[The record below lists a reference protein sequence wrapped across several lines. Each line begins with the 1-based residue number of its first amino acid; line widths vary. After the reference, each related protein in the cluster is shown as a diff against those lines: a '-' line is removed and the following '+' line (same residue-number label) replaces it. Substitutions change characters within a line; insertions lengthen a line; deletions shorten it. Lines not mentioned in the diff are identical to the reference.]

1 METQVKEKISQ
12 FTDDHVSALIMW
24 ILSDGRAYT
33 AIELTDYTD
42 ASSQEVTTK
51 LEKLK
56 QTGLIVPENHRHHYF
71 RLKSNEVSEA
81 VGSLLYTE
89 LKGKEKRY
97 NDEDELPDLKYCR
110 SCHGHL
116 AGKVGV
122 TIAQKMQEEKLLIRQ
137 RVSAKYEFLL
147 TDKGESFFKELGIET
162 DALQKKGG
170 TFAKACLDFSERKH
184 HVGGKLGVAFLKK
197 MVEKGW

>member
-33 AIELTDYTD
+33 AIELADCAD

-71 RLKSNEVSEA
+71 RLRNDKVAAFAET
-81 VGSLLYTE
+81 LLYEE
-89 LKGKEKRY
+89 LKGREKCY
-97 NDEDELPDLKYCR
+97 SDENEPSDIKYC
-110 SCHGHL
+110 S
-116 AGKVGV
+116 
-122 TIAQKMQEEKLLIRQ
+122 
-137 RVSAKYEFLL
+137 
-147 TDKGESFFKELGIET
+147 
-162 DALQKKGG
+162 
-170 TFAKACLDFSERKH
+170 
-184 HVGGKLGVAFLKK
+184 
-197 MVEKGW
+197 